1 MASLVVH
8 VDQESHSRRNLG
20 EYWGKKRIRAEEGQ
34 RIEETKMKRT
44 INRRTTSR
52 KENG

>member
-1 MASLVVH
+1 
-8 VDQESHSRRNLG
+8 VDQESHSRRNHG
-20 EYWGKKRIRAEEGQ
+20 EYCEKKRTSVEETDNRGQ
-34 RIEETKMKRT
+34 RIEETKTQST